1 MIQIPGNVKQHWK
14 IVRELE
20 EQTDRGAAIIG
31 AAYLDDRLAE
41 AIRTRLVSDF
51 DAITYRG
58 GRLEKR
64 IFKGR
69 GQLEPFG
76 AKIDLAYA
84 LGMLGEKSHRDAHLI
99 RSIRNDFAHIAEKT
113 RFSTPKIENQCA
125 ALWLPANMLWPGTKK
140 PPAEPREQYLRTVT
154 LIWNLLWSEMSQ
166 TKAIGEGAKILP

>member
-1 MIQIPGNVKQHWK
+1 MIEIPKNVKQHWK

-31 AAYLDDRLAE
+31 AAYLEDRLAE
-41 AIRTRLVSDF
+41 AIKTRLVSDF
-51 DAITYRG
+51 GAITYKS
-58 GRLEKR
+58 GRLEER
-64 IFKGR
+64 IFR
-69 GQLEPFG
+69 GQGPLGTFG

-84 LGMLGEKSHRDAHLI
+84 LGMLGENSHRDAHLI

-113 RFSTPKIENQCA
+113 RFSTPKIKNQCG

-154 LIWNLLWSEMSQ
+154 LIWNLLWNEMAQ